1 MLQKERSSLL
11 NQFSFTATN
20 VISSNF
26 LWYYRLTREI
36 TGESLEMNWIAS
48 MFKSDRAAEAKIQ
61 VFKAIKAGS
70 NLKQTMS
77 DGTFSV

>member
-1 MLQKERSSLL
+1 M
-11 NQFSFTATN
+11 
-20 VISSNF
+20 ISSNF
-26 LWYYRLTREI
+26 LWYYRLTRER

-48 MFKSDRAAEAKIQ
+48 MFKSDRVAEAKIQ